1 MIMERLKIGKVVKL
15 DGFSIIIEVIEEN
28 NSENINFKIG
38 IPISPIMINKLLSIK
53 LLTGKQIICKI
64 DKIYDKNFFHGN
76 DDFKP
81 KKNKIVLEA
90 LMIGIYDNYLKKFDE
105 GINSFPLINS
115 DVYSISDEIKKEIL
129 DISSNYKL
137 KIGNSFGSTNIIN
150 YANPDLLFGK
160 HLGIF
165 GNTGSGKSCTVTS
178 IIQGFKNCGLK
189 VKTISKSELSLPH
202 KELSDSEYYRFFGA
216 SEGVQRPILKEA
228 ISDLRLCNNF
238 SLQNIIDKIND
249 IINIKS
255 NDNSFSKNQ
264 YTNWTNTLINRIE
277 VINDNLELNNIIDST
292 EIDTVSSIKEDKE
305 NEIFLID
312 TDFDSEELDIVMF
325 LFSKLIFKN
334 FKNAADNIILILE
347 EAHRYINDIDKNNYK
362 LGNYYIEKIAREG
375 RKFGIN
381 LVISS
386 QRPSEISKTVVS
398 QCNSFI
404 IHKITN
410 KQDFEIITR
419 LLSNNSYQYTNVLS
433 CLETQHALIFGE
445 AFNMI
450 DITKVCDAK
459 PTPKSKNPEIIN
471 LWKRST

>member
-28 NSENINFKIG
+28 ISENINFKIG

-178 IIQGFKNCGLK
+178 IIQGLK
-189 VKTISKSELSLPH
+189 T
-202 KELSDSEYYRFFGA
+202 
-216 SEGVQRPILKEA
+216 
-228 ISDLRLCNNF
+228 RLTDRYGEHVSVNPK
-238 SLQNIIDKIND
+238 III
-249 IINIKS
+249 
-255 NDNSFSKNQ
+255 
-264 YTNWTNTLINRIE
+264 
-277 VINDNLELNNIIDST
+277 
-292 EIDTVSSIKEDKE
+292 
-305 NEIFLID
+305 
-312 TDFDSEELDIVMF
+312 FDS
-325 LFSKLIFKN
+325 N
-334 FKNAADNIILILE
+334 
-347 EAHRYINDIDKNNYK
+347 
-362 LGNYYIEKIAREG
+362 
-375 RKFGIN
+375 
-381 LVISS
+381 
-386 QRPSEISKTVVS
+386 
-398 QCNSFI
+398 
-404 IHKITN
+404 
-410 KQDFEIITR
+410 
-419 LLSNNSYQYTNVLS
+419 
-433 CLETQHALIFGE
+433 
-445 AFNMI
+445 
-450 DITKVCDAK
+450 
-459 PTPKSKNPEIIN
+459 
-471 LWKRST
+471 